1 MKQAGVPP
9 NTYCMNSLMAV
20 SVQARQPNTA
30 LEIFQEMERDGI
42 PRDVVS
48 DQPLS
53 SCRLAVYCTQVV
65 TRTLIGPFRQHHHKE
80 LSVVNVHLARKLG
93 LRSRWLKPSFY
104 DRGAKVDWR
113 PRFTFFF
120 QVYAILHIL
129 KVNQR
134 TQIDD
139 SYECPA
145 EVPAYSDSC
154 TI

>member
-1 MKQAGVPP
+1 
-9 NTYCMNSLMAV
+9 MAHRL
-20 SVQARQPNTA
+20 QHAR
-30 LEIFQEMERDGI
+30 
-42 PRDVVS
+42 
-48 DQPLS
+48 
-53 SCRLAVYCTQVV
+53 AVYSKHFALLATPPINPHRIWLAQATKASALLLKAAAVV
-65 TRTLIGPFRQHHHKE
+65 TRTLIDPFRQHHHKE